1 MRASLRGLLFL
12 RLLQVK
18 TLLTLW
24 MNDDGVFGAIPSL
37 ETSLLEISLGLR
49 LQLFGFDEASTF
61 VLLPLASR

>member
-1 MRASLRGLLFL
+1 MRVSLRGLLFL

-18 TLLTLW
+18 TLFTLW
-24 MNDDGVFGAIPSL
+24 MSDDSVLGVVPSL
-37 ETSLLEISLGLR
+37 EMSFLEISLGLR